1 MRTSRII
8 APLLMGLF
16 VLTGCQQ
23 QESQVAQPKLAIVDM
38 GRVMRDSAPGK
49 EGVKFLEAQQ
59 AGMQAELDAIQDRL
73 EKNPKDEAAMQ
84 ELQRV
89 YAVSQ
94 QRMQAEQQNVVN
106 LLFDSVQRVVNSYR
120 EAQGYDMILGAEA
133 VASFKP
139 GADVTEAIIA
149 EVNKQKVEFKPVPES
164 ALTNMAPGAGQ
175 DGAPAPAVV
184 VPAPAEKAPAADAA
198 PKK

>member
-8 APLLMGLF
+8 LPLLMGLLA
-16 VLTGCQQ
+16 LTGCQQ
-23 QESQVAQPKLAIVDM
+23 QESQVVQPKIAIVDM
-38 GRVMRDSAPGK
+38 GRVMRDSEPGK

-59 AGMQAELDAIQDRL
+59 AGMQEQLDAIQDRL

-133 VASFKP
+133 VASYKP
-139 GADVTEAIIA
+139 DADITAAVIA
-149 EVNKQKVEFKPVPES
+149 EVNKQKIEFKPVPES
-164 ALTNMAPGAGQ
+164 ALGVAPGGAP
-175 DGAPAPAVV
+175 DAAPAPAVV
-184 VPAPAEKAPAADAA
+184 PPAPAEKPAAPAN
-198 PKK
+198 

>member
-23 QESQVAQPKLAIVDM
+23 QESQVAQPKIAIVDM
-38 GRVMRDSAPGK
+38 GRVMRDSEPGK

-59 AGMQAELDAIQDRL
+59 AGMQQQLDAIQDRL

-89 YAVSQ
+89 YAASQ

-139 GADVTEAIIA
+139 GADVTAAIIA

-164 ALTNMAPGAGQ
+164 ALSGMAPEGAPE
-175 DGAPAPAVV
+175 GAPAPAVV
-184 VPAPAEKAPAADAA
+184 APAPAEKPAEAA
-198 PKK
+198 PVN

>member
-1 MRTSRII
+1 MRTIRII
-8 APLLMGLF
+8 LPALMGLL

-23 QESQVAQPKLAIVDM
+23 QESQVAQPKIAIVDM
-38 GRVMRDSAPGK
+38 ARVMRDSEPGK
-49 EGVKFLEAQQ
+49 EGVKFLESQQ
-59 AGMQAELDAIQDRL
+59 AGMQEQLDAIQDRL

-89 YAVSQ
+89 YAASQ

-120 EAQGYDMILGAEA
+120 EAQGFDIILAAEA
-133 VASFKP
+133 VASAKP
-139 GADVTEAIIA
+139 GADVTAAVIA

-164 ALTNMAPGAGQ
+164 ALSGMAPEGAA
-175 DGAPAPAVV
+175 APAQAPAA
-184 VPAPAEKAPAADAA
+184 APAEKPAEAAPAN
-198 PKK
+198 

>member
-23 QESQVAQPKLAIVDM
+23 QESQVAQPKIAIVDM
-38 GRVMRDSAPGK
+38 GRVMRDSEPGK

-59 AGMQAELDAIQDRL
+59 AGMQEQLDAIQDRL

-89 YAVSQ
+89 YAASQ

-120 EAQGYDMILGAEA
+120 EAQGFDIILAAEA
-133 VASFKP
+133 VASAKP
-139 GADVTEAIIA
+139 GADVTAAVIA

-164 ALTNMAPGAGQ
+164 ALSGMAPEGVTEA
-175 DGAPAPAVV
+175 APAPVV
-184 VPAPAEKAPAADAA
+184 VPPAAAEKPAEAAPAN
-198 PKK
+198 

>member
-1 MRTSRII
+1 MRKSRFIL
-8 APLLMGLF
+8 PVLMGLLM
-16 VLTGCQQ
+16 LTGCQQ
-23 QESQVAQPKLAIVDM
+23 QESQVAPLKIAIVDM
-38 GRVMRDSAPGK
+38 GRVMRDSEPGK

-59 AGMQAELDAIQDRL
+59 AGMQEQLDAIQDRL

-133 VASFKP
+133 VASSRP
-139 GADVTEAIIA
+139 GADVTAAIIA
-149 EVNKQKVEFKPVPES
+149 EVNRQKVEFKPVPES
-164 ALTNMAPGAGQ
+164 ALSGMAPEGAPEA
-175 DGAPAPAVV
+175 APAPAVV
-184 VPAPAEKAPAADAA
+184 PPAPAEKPAEAAPAN
-198 PKK
+198 

>member
-8 APLLMGLF
+8 LPVLMGLF

-38 GRVMRDSAPGK
+38 ARVMRDSEPGK
-49 EGVKFLEAQQ
+49 AGVKFLEAQQ
-59 AGMQAELDAIQDRL
+59 AGMQEQLDAIQDRL

-89 YAVSQ
+89 YAASQ

-120 EAQGYDMILGAEA
+120 EAQGYDLILAAEA
-133 VASFKP
+133 VASAKP
-139 GADVTEAIIA
+139 GADVTAAVIA
-149 EVNKQKVEFKPVPES
+149 EVNKQKFEFKPVPES
-164 ALTNMAPGAGQ
+164 ALNGMAPEGAPAA
-175 DGAPAPAVV
+175 APAPAVV
-184 VPAPAEKAPAADAA
+184 PPAPAEKPAAAAPAN
-198 PKK
+198 

>member
-8 APLLMGLF
+8 APLLVGLF

-23 QESQVAQPKLAIVDM
+23 QESQVAQPKIAIVDM
-38 GRVMRDSAPGK
+38 GRVMRDCEPGK

-89 YAVSQ
+89 YAASQ

-120 EAQGYDMILGAEA
+120 EAQGFDIILAAEA
-133 VASFKP
+133 VASSKP
-139 GADVTEAIIA
+139 GADVTAAVIA
-149 EVNKQKVEFKPVPES
+149 EVNKQKIEFKPVPES
-164 ALTNMAPGAGQ
+164 ALSGMAPEGAA
-175 DGAPAPAVV
+175 APAAAPA
-184 VPAPAEKAPAADAA
+184 PAPAEKPAEAAPAN
-198 PKK
+198 

>member
-1 MRTSRII
+1 MRSIRII
-8 APLLMGLF
+8 LPVLMGFL

-23 QESQVAQPKLAIVDM
+23 QESQVAQPKIAIVDM
-38 GRVMRDSAPGK
+38 ARVMRDSEPGK
-49 EGVKFLEAQQ
+49 EGVKFLESQQ
-59 AGMQAELDAIQDRL
+59 AGLQEQLDAIQDRL

-120 EAQGYDMILGAEA
+120 ESQGFDIILAAEA
-133 VASFKP
+133 VASSKP
-139 GADVTEAIIA
+139 GADVTAAVIA
-149 EVNKQKVEFKPVPES
+149 EVNKQKIEFKPVPEA
-164 ALTNMAPGAGQ
+164 ALGGIAPE
-175 DGAPAPAVV
+175 GAPAPAVV
-184 VPAPAEKAPAADAA
+184 PPAPAGAPAEKPAEAAPAN
-198 PKK
+198 